1 MERQRGHRRVASRR
15 AAALRECRRDAGRE
29 REGEVVEAHLCL
41 CVVFLLGEGEEE
53 EERVVKRENME
64 MVEINSFSLLV
75 SWG

>member
-1 MERQRGHRRVASRR
+1 
-15 AAALRECRRDAGRE
+15 
-29 REGEVVEAHLCL
+29 VVEAHLCL